1 MLIREPYSDVRRTSC
16 RSPRSPARP
25 DGHADVDGDDVG
37 FSSPDGGVQGFIA
50 RVVGVG
56 GAEDHVLWP
65 QLRVL
70 HHPNHGGDRIG
81 DKVIMAALTAVTFIV
96 LTKS

>member
-1 MLIREPYSDVRRTSC
+1 MLIREPYSDV
-16 RSPRSPARP
+16 PPVGLHDLLLALI
-25 DGHADVDGDDVG
+25 GHADVDDDDLG

-70 HHPNHGGDRIG
+70 HHPNYGGGRVG
-81 DKVIMAALTAVTFIV
+81 DEHEVICQNIHRYLPFH
-96 LTKS
+96 